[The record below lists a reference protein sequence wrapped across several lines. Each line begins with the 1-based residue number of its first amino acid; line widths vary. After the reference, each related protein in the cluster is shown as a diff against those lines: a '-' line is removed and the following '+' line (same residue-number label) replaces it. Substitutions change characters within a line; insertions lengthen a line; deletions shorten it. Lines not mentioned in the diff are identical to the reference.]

1 MWNMTSAATPQ
12 DGIDVIRSI
21 KEGVQK
27 PPAGITTLRLD
38 RGWEWIES
46 FGDGRA
52 VAHWEVDPAYFDL
65 EDAAIAGWV
74 ACLAEQVMFYATNT
88 LIKADEVTRT
98 VDLRLSYIE
107 RLRAGRIRFEAN
119 VEKYE
124 DRTMWVEARFFLPN
138 GALAVK
144 AAAIVEVH
152 DVQV

>member
-1 MWNMTSAATPQ
+1 MSGMK
-12 DGIDVIRSI
+12 VIQSI
-21 KEGVQK
+21 KDGVQK

-46 FGDGRA
+46 FGAGKA
-52 VAHWEVDPAYFDL
+52 VANWEVDPAYFDL

-88 LIKADEVTRT
+88 LIEAGQVTRT
-98 VDLRLSYIE
+98 VDLRMSYIE
-107 RLRAGRIRFEAN
+107 RLREGRVRLEAN

-124 DRTMWVEARFFLPN
+124 NGKMWVEARFTLPN
-138 GALAVK
+138 GDLAVK

-152 DVQV
+152 KA